1 MTGDLAL
8 ALGVLLA
15 LLVALRVVVPR
26 LMGGGAA

>member
-15 LLVALRVVVPR
+15 LLVVVRVVVPR